1 MKPFTLLFFIAFF
14 SSSAL
19 AATVSGSLVGGGGI
33 DDMYLQVKAK
43 SGKTVTAY
51 CLTKC
56 GPWFSAPDEHE
67 VVQLKKAFQGKK
79 VLMKYVTEPN
89 RERIA
94 GPEFNEPVNFIGDV
108 QFVQGE
114 QWGRRTMGSSLS
126 F

>member
-56 GPWFSAPDEHE
+56 GPWFSAPDEQE

-94 GPEFNEPVNFIGDV
+94 GPEFNEPVNFISDV
-108 QFVQGE
+108 QFVQ
-114 QWGRRTMGSSLS
+114 
-126 F
+126 

>member
-1 MKPFTLLFFIAFF
+1 MKPFTLLFFITFF

-79 VLMKYVTEPN
+79 VLLKYVTEPN

-94 GPEFNEPVNFIGDV
+94 GPEFNEPVNFISDV
-108 QFVQGE
+108 QFVQ
-114 QWGRRTMGSSLS
+114 
-126 F
+126 

>member
-33 DDMYLQVKAK
+33 DDMYLQVKTK

-79 VLMKYVTEPN
+79 VLLKYVTEPN

-94 GPEFNEPVNFIGDV
+94 GPEFNEPVNFISDV
-108 QFVQGE
+108 QFVQ
-114 QWGRRTMGSSLS
+114 
-126 F
+126 